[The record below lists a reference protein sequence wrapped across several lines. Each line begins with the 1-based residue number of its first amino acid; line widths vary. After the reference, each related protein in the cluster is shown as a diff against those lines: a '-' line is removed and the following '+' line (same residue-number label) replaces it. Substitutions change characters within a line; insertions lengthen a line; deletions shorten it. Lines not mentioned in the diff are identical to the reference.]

1 MMRILYDIGLFVF
14 ALFYLPAFFLKGKH
28 REGFLERFGI
38 LPVEV
43 KRALAGKRVLWV
55 HAVSVGEVVQAA
67 RLIEVLRGRIRDYR
81 FVLTV
86 TTSAGRG
93 VARKLLKDEDTVLH
107 FPVDFRACVRSFVR
121 QVSPRA
127 VVVLETEIWPN
138 LIFELSERRIPV
150 GIVNGRISD
159 RAIGKYRAVRNFV
172 KPVLNRLSAIAVQ
185 DAAMKQRFVDLGAS
199 PALVFVT
206 GNMKFDWQ
214 PASEDPEPV
223 RRIEEDLR
231 KAARFLLVA
240 GSTHEGEE
248 EILFGAVKSLVSRFP
263 HFRLL
268 VAPRHLERIRS
279 IEERAAQA
287 GLTVKRVSEP
297 AEREGLGEAWGP
309 DTVLLLD
316 HMGALANLYRL
327 ADAVFIGGSLVPGFG
342 GHNLV
347 EPAFFEKP
355 VLFGPH
361 MDDFREIVRE
371 FSRSGACVEVKN
383 GQELEKELA
392 LLVQDE
398 GKRKAL
404 GRAARQI
411 VLRHQGATRKN
422 VEALLA
428 SMAF

>member
-1 MMRILYDIGLFVF
+1 MRILYDIGLFLF
-14 ALFYLPAFFLKGKH
+14 ALCYLPVFFLKGKH

-38 LPVEV
+38 LPAEV
-43 KRALAGKRVLWV
+43 KKALAGKKVLWV
-55 HAVSVGEVVQAA
+55 HAVSVGEAVQAV
-67 RLIEVLRGRIRDYR
+67 RLIQSLRERIPGYR

-86 TTSAGRG
+86 TTASGRDI
-93 VARKLLKDEDTVLH
+93 ARKLSKEGDVVLY
-107 FPVDFRACVRSFVR
+107 FPVDFRACVSAFVR

-138 LIFELSERRIPV
+138 LIYELSERRIPV

-206 GNMKFDWQ
+206 GNMKFDWR
-214 PASEDPEPV
+214 PASSDPEPV
-223 RRIEEDLR
+223 RAIEASLA
-231 KAARFLLVA
+231 KAGHFLFVA

-248 EILFGAVKSLVSRFP
+248 GILFDTARSLAQRFP

-268 VAPRHLERIRS
+268 IAPRHLDRMRS
-279 IEERAAQA
+279 IEGRAVKA
-287 GLTVKRVSEP
+287 GLAVRRVSEWAGRDGQWEP
-297 AEREGLGEAWGP
+297 Q
-309 DTVLLLD
+309 TVLLLD
-316 HMGALANLYRL
+316 QMGVLANLYRL

-342 GHNLV
+342 GHNPV
-347 EPAFFEKP
+347 EAAFFEKP

-361 MDDFREIVRE
+361 MDDFKEIVKE
-371 FSRSGACVEVKN
+371 FKLAGACIEIAGKDALEE
-383 GQELEKELA
+383 ELISLMGSEER
-392 LLVQDE
+392 
-398 GKRKAL
+398 RKAL
-404 GRAARQI
+404 GGAARRTI
-411 VLRHQGATRKN
+411 DRHQGATRKN
-422 VEALLA
+422 VEALMA